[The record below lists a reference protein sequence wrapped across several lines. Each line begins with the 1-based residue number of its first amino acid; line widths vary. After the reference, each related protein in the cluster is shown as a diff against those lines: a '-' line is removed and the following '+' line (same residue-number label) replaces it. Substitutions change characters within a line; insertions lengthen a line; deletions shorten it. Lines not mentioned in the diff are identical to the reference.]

1 MAIMFF
7 MKSRVRMDDSVLS
20 ETGPQEIGD
29 SITEI
34 ILFLPQIQTLLPAAL
49 VGPK

>member
-1 MAIMFF
+1 
-7 MKSRVRMDDSVLS
+7 MDDLVLS

-29 SITEI
+29 SITDI
-34 ILFLPQIQTLLPAAL
+34 ILFLSQTQTLLPAAL